1 MELWSVM
8 TLVNSNEPLSVH
20 AFTLKDLGKR
30 TKTLAQLPVG
40 VLIAESIG
48 HSFGK
53 LLINSL

>member
-1 MELWSVM
+1 M

-20 AFTLKDLGKR
+20 GFTLKDLGKR